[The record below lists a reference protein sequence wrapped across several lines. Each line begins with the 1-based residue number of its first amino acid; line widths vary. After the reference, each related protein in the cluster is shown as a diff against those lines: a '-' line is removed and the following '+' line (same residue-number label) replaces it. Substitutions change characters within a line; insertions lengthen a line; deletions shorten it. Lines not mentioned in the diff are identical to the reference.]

1 MTNRTWLTP
10 GTHERLTAE
19 LAVLTGTADAETR
32 EAHAF
37 PVIEDKDARE
47 ARVNRIQ
54 EILKDAVIGEAPP
67 DDGVAEPG
75 MVVTVRY
82 GADPDPETFLLGVRD
97 RADADEIPVCSPESP
112 LGQALI
118 GAAQGEERTYKAPSG
133 RILTVRLVRAVPY
146 GSEAA
151 EVP

>member
-10 GTHERLTAE
+10 GSHARLTAE
-19 LAVLTGTADAETR
+19 LAVLTGMADDRTR

-37 PVIEDKDARE
+37 PVVQDKDARE

-82 GADPDPETFLLGVRD
+82 GDDPVTETFLLGVRD
-97 RADADEIPVCSPESP
+97 RADSDGVPVCSPESP
-112 LGQALI
+112 LGRALI
-118 GAAQGEERTYKAPSG
+118 GAEQGEERTYTAPNG
-133 RILTVRLVRAVPY
+133 RSLSVSLVRAVPY

-151 EVP
+151 EVT

>member
-10 GTHERLTAE
+10 GTHERLTTE
-19 LAVLTGTADAETR
+19 LAVLTGMADP
-32 EAHAF
+32 EAKDAHGF
-37 PVIEDKDARE
+37 PSIEDKDARE

-75 MVVTVRY
+75 MIVTVRY
-82 GADPDPETFLLGVRD
+82 GTDPDPETFLLGVRD
-97 RADADEIPVCSPESP
+97 RADSDGLPVCSPESP
-112 LGQALI
+112 LGRALI
-118 GAAQGEERTYKAPSG
+118 GAAQGEERTYTAPNG
-133 RILTVRLVRAVPY
+133 RTLKVSLVRAVPY

-151 EVP
+151 EVS